1 MLHLVNAKLQTP
13 NAKRRQS
20 WHKNLTR
27 FQSPVT
33 LLKTRKSTKMRWQ
46 GPLLYAICILST
58 LMLKAQ
64 PPTHTGLF
72 DPFIDDN
79 INGFYEYLPRNYQN
93 DVNTR
98 YPLLIFLHGAGEMG
112 NGRDMSILNRVLK
125 NGPPKLINQ
134 GGFPDSFFVGGR
146 WYKFI
151 VLSPQIKNGI
161 NGNTATTSP
170 STIEALIQYAKNT
183 YRIDT
188 NKIYL
193 SGLSMGGG
201 TTWDYAGSSLSAAN
215 RLAGIIVACGAGDVD
230 QQEAY
235 NIATAKVPV
244 LATHNTDDQTIAW
257 GRTQNNI
264 NNILSYNPN
273 INPRPRAIF
282 WSPPPGYGHN
292 VWRRTFEVLQAGGVN
307 GGDVTD
313 TLGVDAYRWAL
324 QFARVTTALPVN
336 WIDFTALNSG
346 NGINL
351 QWKVSGQENVK
362 DYSIEKSIDGRKW
375 NEIVKMQ
382 AKSGSGNLSYNYTD
396 NAQQTEKLY
405 YRIRAND
412 INGQNTYSLIRVV
425 NGYGQFKV
433 LVYPNPFRDDLY
445 IQVPPDVNGRIEF
458 RIRDEQGK
466 LVYIK
471 EHAVN
476 NSSIN
481 ISGLSALKPGSY
493 FLQLISPTGES
504 LWVQQLMKH

>member
-1 MLHLVNAKLQTP
+1 
-13 NAKRRQS
+13 
-20 WHKNLTR
+20 
-27 FQSPVT
+27 
-33 LLKTRKSTKMRWQ
+33 MRWQ
-46 GPLLYAICILST
+46 GPVLYAICILST
-58 LMLKAQ
+58 LMLEAQ

-112 NGRDMSILNRVLK
+112 NGRDMTILNRVLK
-125 NGPPKLINQ
+125 NGPPKLISQ
-134 GGFPDSFFVGGR
+134 GGFPDSFFVSGR

-161 NGNTATTSP
+161 NGNTATTAP

-244 LATHNTDDQTIAW
+244 LATHNTDDGTIAW

-273 INPRPRAIF
+273 MNPRPRPIF
-282 WSPPPGYGHN
+282 WSPPPAYGHN

-313 TLGVDAYRWAL
+313 TLGVDVYRWAL
-324 QFARVTTALPVN
+324 QFARVTSALPVN
-336 WIDFTALNSG
+336 WIDFTALKSA
-346 NGINL
+346 NGVNL
-351 QWKVSGQENVK
+351 QWKVNAQENIR
-362 DYSIEKSIDGRKW
+362 DYSVEKSIDGRRW
-375 NEIVKMQ
+375 NEIAKLQ
-382 AKSGSGNLSYNYTD
+382 AKSGQGNLNYDYVD
-396 NAQQTEKLY
+396 NSQQADKLY
-405 YRIRAND
+405 YRIKAND
-412 INGQNTYSLIRVV
+412 LNGQITYSLIRVV
-425 NGYGQFKV
+425 NGYSQFKV
-433 LVYPNPFRDDLY
+433 IIYPNPFVGNLR
-445 IQVPPDVNGRIEF
+445 IQVPADVNQKIELRIS
-458 RIRDEQGK
+458 DEQGR
-466 LVYIK
+466 LVYNK
-471 EHAVN
+471 EHFVK
-476 NSSIN
+476 NSSID
-481 ISGLSALKPGSY
+481 ISGLSGLKTGNY
-493 FLQLISPTGES
+493 ILQLISDSGES
-504 LWVQQLMKH
+504 LWVQQLMKK